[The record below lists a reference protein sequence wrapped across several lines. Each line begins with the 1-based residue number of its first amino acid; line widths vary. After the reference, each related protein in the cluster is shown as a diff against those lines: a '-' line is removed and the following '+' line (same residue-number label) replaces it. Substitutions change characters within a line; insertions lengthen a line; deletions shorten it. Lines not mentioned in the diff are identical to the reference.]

1 MEQINFPM
9 ALVYAI
15 ISIGMVVWGWKHL
28 ESRREEVRR
37 MERIQQIIVVLHFV
51 VVGGW
56 FLRHQIGFAVR
67 ESDLTAAGA
76 FYEVLGTVSAL
87 GIAAASILVNP
98 GVRWNRFFLMFGIV
112 ALAHASA
119 FGAVALR
126 WGSSL
131 GLVPELEE
139 IINDRDLFG
148 KEDDRDAG
156 PGEK

>member
-1 MEQINFPM
+1 MEASGESPRRGSPDGKDPANHRGP
-9 ALVYAI
+9 AL
-15 ISIGMVVWGWKHL
+15 
-28 ESRREEVRR
+28 R
-37 MERIQQIIVVLHFV
+37 
-51 VVGGW
+51 GGGR
-56 FLRHQIGFAVR
+56 LVP
-67 ESDLTAAGA
+67 SSP
-76 FYEVLGTVSAL
+76 VSAL